1 MTKQSNM
8 KTNSVRLL
16 FSAVLAM
23 CCMSVWAE
31 DDWTIIEQPTCSQYG
46 TMQHAGTGEL
56 RLVPKLAHQYV
67 YGVCTECN
75 HKAPTP
81 YSGTPAT
88 SLVTITDVNYTTYGL
103 TDTNK
108 QCVMGWKV
116 ISTAEEFMYYYYVNN
131 ATSDSDV
138 LIRYNA
144 FLAEDIIMDNTVI
157 QRRTSLF
164 EDGCIFDGTG
174 HTISNI
180 YKNVS
185 EYAGLFSHNYGI
197 IRNLGLISPKIVNSG
212 YIGGCICGNNLGL
225 IENCFVIDGSIESPY
240 SYGVASQQ
248 KTGGIIINCYAITNE
263 GNIGE
268 ENISNSYAAKTGSVP
283 DDFYAT
289 VLSGLNESK
298 ANGIA
303 WYHSSASYPVMMP
316 SMTHTPGTATCTA
329 AGDREYWQ
337 CTVCNKYFL
346 DVNHTHE
353 TSLAPDELSSPA
365 LGHILLL
372 KGNSAHCVRCNQYFS
387 DFVAT
392 NNKPALLTRKGD
404 AWFLETKDGFT
415 LQDGVNY
422 RSTADFFVEG
432 HFHYRRDL
440 SAVKEGAWQCW
451 YEPFDLQLTTDV
463 LAKMDVAEVAGVLL
477 DNEGNTV
484 VAFRKI
490 DSGWMDANTPYVIRP
505 TDAEGGSLEL
515 EMFAPRLY
523 QSEETSFYTLSAYD
537 KFTFG
542 GNYSAQHNDRW
553 YTLNTSG
560 EFQRMKTGVNLKGQR
575 FWMTIAPRGNDAP
588 YGYSSAAA
596 TREYIHFTVL
606 GDDEVTGIETID
618 NGQWTIDDSQLY
630 DLQGRKV
637 TSIQSGQV
645 YIMNGKKYQAR

>member
-1 MTKQSNM
+1 M

-46 TMQHAGTGEL
+46 TMQHTGTGEL
-56 RLVPKLAHQYV
+56 RLVPKLAHQYM

-88 SLVTITDVNYTTYGL
+88 SLVTITDVNYADYGL
-103 TDTNK
+103 TDTNR

-116 ISTAEEFMYYYYVNN
+116 ISTAEEFM
-131 ATSDSDV
+131 
-138 LIRYNA
+138 RYINHDGSLGSYILFNA
-144 FLAEDIIMDNTVI
+144 FLAEDIVLDSTVGLPE
-157 QRRTSLF
+157 TSL
-164 EDGCIFDGTG
+164 DKNCIFDGTG
-174 HTISNI
+174 HTVSNV
-180 YKNVS
+180 YRSGEGSYV
-185 EYAGLFSHNYGI
+185 GLFHNNRGI
-197 IRNLGLISPKIVNSG
+197 IRNLGLISPRIEVGGS
-212 YIGGCICGNNLGL
+212 YAGCICDNNFST
-225 IENCFVIDGSIESPY
+225 IENCFVVDGVIDG
-240 SYGVASQQ
+240 
-248 KTGGIIINCYAITNE
+248 TGSDLNGIACQNNGGTIINCYAITNK
-263 GNIGE
+263 GNVGRTTIGT
-268 ENISNSYAAKTGSVP
+268 ITNSYGATTGSVP

-289 VLSGLNESK
+289 ALSGLNGSK
-298 ANGIA
+298 VNGVT

-329 AGDREYWQ
+329 AGNREYWQ

-346 DVNHTHE
+346 DVSHTHE

-372 KGNSAHCVRCNQYFS
+372 KGNNAHCVRCNQYFS
-387 DFVAT
+387 DIVAT

-422 RSTADFFVEG
+422 LSTADFFVEG

-490 DSGWMDANTPYVIRP
+490 DSGWMDANTPYAIRP

-515 EMFAPRLY
+515 EMFAPQLY

-575 FWMTIAPRGNDAP
+575 FWMTITPRGNDAP
-588 YGYSSAAA
+588 YGYGGAAA

-606 GDDEVTGIETID
+606 GDDEATGIETID
-618 NGQWTIDDSQLY
+618 NGQWTIDNSQLY